1 MENSMTIP
9 TQAGIRQRGAS
20 LLEAL
25 IGILIFSIGILALV
39 GMQALAIKHM
49 ADAKYRS
56 DAAYF
61 ANEII
66 GQMWVNRGA
75 NGANLVNYA
84 YGGSGTPPAVIDGWV
99 TSIQNGLPG
108 VTAVSNRPI
117 ITVAGTTVTVTVRW
131 QLPGGAD
138 VHRHVTMAYIN
149 SNT

>member
-1 MENSMTIP
+1 MENNMSIP
-9 TQAGIRQRGAS
+9 AKAGIRQRGAT

-49 ADAKYRS
+49 SDAKYRS
-56 DAAYF
+56 DASFF

-66 GQMWVNRGA
+66 GQMWVNRASLGSYDFPGA
-75 NGANLVNYA
+75 GA
-84 YGGSGTPPAVIDGWV
+84 PPAAISSWV
-99 TSIQNGLPG
+99 TSIQNALPG
-108 VTAVSNRPI
+108 VTAAANLPI

-138 VHRHVTMAYIN
+138 VHRHITMAYIN
-149 SNT
+149 G

>member
-1 MENSMTIP
+1 MENSMP
-9 TQAGIRQRGAS
+9 FPAKAGIRQRGAT

-49 ADAKYRS
+49 SDAKYRS
-56 DAAYF
+56 DASFF

-66 GQMWVNRGA
+66 GQMWVNRASLGSYDFPGA
-75 NGANLVNYA
+75 GA
-84 YGGSGTPPAVIDGWV
+84 PPAAISSWV
-99 TSIQNGLPG
+99 TSIQNALPG
-108 VTAVSNRPI
+108 VTAAANLPI

-138 VHRHVTMAYIN
+138 VHRHITMAYIN
-149 SNT
+149 G

>member
-1 MENSMTIP
+1 MP
-9 TQAGIRQRGAS
+9 FPAKAGIRQRGAT

-49 ADAKYRS
+49 SDAKYRS
-56 DAAYF
+56 DAAFF

-66 GQMWVNRGA
+66 GQMWVNRASLGT
-75 NGANLVNYA
+75 YA
-84 YGGSGTPPAVIDGWV
+84 YAGAGAPPAAIDSWV
-99 TSIQNGLPG
+99 TSIQNALPG
-108 VTAVSNRPI
+108 VTAAANRPI

-138 VHRHVTMAYIN
+138 VHRHITMAYIN
-149 SNT
+149 G